1 MTELNFLYFFC
12 STGENSMFLL
22 SSIVDA
28 KNWSCC
34 LVTSEFAL
42 SDAHSVLQEDFMESE
57 YRHWGSP
64 TKLNSCC
71 NGTNQSE
78 SMCTTI
84 YFVVSGLPKVDFLFF
99 LLEIIITNATK
110 HNMGHIWLNRPAVS
124 VTFYIIYQF
133 MAVYIGNKCQSVPV
147 LDFLSL

>member
-1 MTELNFLYFFC
+1 MEQTKVNRCARRYI
-12 STGENSMFLL
+12 LL
-22 SSIVDA
+22 LA
-28 KNWSCC
+28 
-34 LVTSEFAL
+34 
-42 SDAHSVLQEDFMESE
+42 DFQKWIF
-57 YRHWGSP
+57 Y
-64 TKLNSCC
+64 
-71 NGTNQSE
+71 
-78 SMCTTI
+78 
-84 YFVVSGLPKVDFLFF
+84 FF